1 MAAHSSHKILVIG
14 ATGGVGS
21 AVSATLIERGV
32 PFRAAIRNL
41 NKANTTA
48 PFTSDKAKG
57 LVEFVE
63 VDFYNPATLEKAFH
77 GIEKVFLMTPPGQ
90 TGTAYP
96 MVEAAKKAGVKY
108 IVKLS
113 ALGADETPERFLWGS
128 EHGQVEQAITK
139 EGIAFT
145 SLRPGYYFTNGFGVR
160 QTIKEKGAM
169 YAALG
174 DAKLSM
180 IDPRDIA
187 EVVANC
193 LTQPGHE
200 GKIYNLCGPDNLS
213 YFDLAQIFSEVIA
226 KPVTYTPIDDAQL
239 REMAK
244 TFLKSQSNIDGFS
257 NMMGFFRNGGYNKS
271 SPDLER
277 VLGHKGRTFR
287 AWIEENAPAFK

>member
-1 MAAHSSHKILVIG
+1 MAAPSSPTILVLG
-14 ATGGVGS
+14 ATGGIGS
-21 AVSATLIERGV
+21 AVSTVLIDRGIR
-32 PFRAAIRNL
+32 FRAAIRNPQ
-41 NKANTTA
+41 KASTSA
-48 PFTSDKAKG
+48 PFTSDKAKS

-63 VDFYNPATLEKAFH
+63 VDLYNPATLEKAFH
-77 GIEKVFLMTPPGQ
+77 GIEKVFFMTPPGQ

-96 MVEAAKKAGVKY
+96 MIEAAKKAGVKY

-113 ALGADETPERFLWGS
+113 ALGADETPEKFLWGS
-128 EHGQVEQAITK
+128 EHAQVEEAITK
-139 EGIAFT
+139 AGIALT
-145 SLRPGYYFTNGFGVR
+145 SLRPGYFFTNTFGVR
-160 QTIKEKGAM
+160 QTIKEKSAM

-180 IDPRDIA
+180 IDPRDIG
-187 EVVANC
+187 EVAANC
-193 LTQPGHE
+193 LTQAGHE
-200 GKIYNLCGPDNLS
+200 GKIYNLCGPDNFS

-226 KPVTYTPIDDAQL
+226 KPVTYTPIDDNQL

-287 AWIEENAPAFK
+287 AWIEENGPAFK